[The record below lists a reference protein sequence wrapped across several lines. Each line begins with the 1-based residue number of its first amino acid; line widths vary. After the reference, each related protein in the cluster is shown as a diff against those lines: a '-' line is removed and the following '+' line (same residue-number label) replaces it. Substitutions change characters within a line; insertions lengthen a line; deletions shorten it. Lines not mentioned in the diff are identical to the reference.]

1 MPADLALLGRRAKT
15 AARTLAN
22 LDRAAKDRALLAIA
36 ATLSANQSAILAAN
50 AEDVAAA
57 RSADTSPAM
66 IDRMTLSAERIER
79 IAADTRSLVELPDPI
94 GEVFEQTVLPNGLAL
109 HKRRT
114 PLGVVGV
121 IYEAR
126 PNVTV
131 DIAAICLKTGN
142 AAIMRGG
149 SDIAR
154 SCAAITATIAE
165 ALAQSGITTDAVQS
179 VTDPDRDLVR
189 DMLRLDQYIDMII
202 PRGGAGLHRFCIENA
217 TIPVITGGIGVV
229 HLFVDRSADLLRAVP
244 VIYNSKV
251 SRPSVCNALDT
262 LLLHRDVAAELLPRV
277 AESLC
282 AAGVELRCDDEA
294 LAMLA
299 DVPQA
304 SAWSIVPAQ
313 PEDFGT
319 EFMALILSVKVV
331 ADLDEALAFINEY
344 HSGHTES
351 ILTEDSTAAERFT
364 REVDSAAVF
373 VNASTYFTDGAQF
386 GLGAEVA
393 ISTQKL
399 HARGPMA
406 LRELTTYKWI
416 GHGDY
421 AIRGK

>member
-1 MPADLALLGRRAKT
+1 MTIDLAHIGRRARS
-15 AARTLAN
+15 AARTLAT
-22 LDRAAKDRALLAIA
+22 LDRAAKDQALLAIA
-36 ATLSANQSAILAAN
+36 DALLADQATILAAN

-57 RSADTSPAM
+57 HAAGTNPAL
-66 IDRMTLSAERIER
+66 IDRMTLSPERLAR
-79 IAADTRSLVELPDPI
+79 IAGDTRKLAELPDPI
-94 GEVFEQTVLPNGLAL
+94 GEIFERAELPNGLTL

-142 AAIMRGG
+142 AVIMRGG

-154 SCAAITATIAE
+154 SCAAITATING
-165 ALAQSGITTDAVQS
+165 ALDRSGMPTDAVQS
-179 VTDPDRDLVR
+179 ITDPDRNLVQAL
-189 DMLRLDQYIDMII
+189 LRLDQYIDMII

-229 HLFVDRSADLLRAVP
+229 HMFVDQSADLTRTVP
-244 VIYNSKV
+244 LIHNSKV

-262 LLLHRDVAAELLPRV
+262 LLVHRSVAADLLPQV
-277 AESLC
+277 AASLC
-282 AAGVELRCDDEA
+282 TAGVELRCDDEA
-294 LAMLA
+294 LAILA
-299 DVPQA
+299 DAPRA
-304 SAWSIVPAQ
+304 TDWSIVPAQ

-319 EFMALILSVKVV
+319 EFMALILSVKIV
-331 ADLDEALAFINEY
+331 ADLDEALEFINTY
-344 HSGHTES
+344 HSGHTEA
-351 ILTEDSTAAERFT
+351 IITEDAAAADRFT

-416 GHGDY
+416 GHGEY